1 MFEKYVFPKKKEV
14 ILTLFVKM
22 ISTFMGILIPAILA
36 KIIDDVVP
44 SGNRK
49 MIILLG
55 GIMLLVSFLEW
66 WLGIKS
72 NRMAA
77 KVSSDAIREI
87 RQDLFSKSISL
98 SARQI
103 DKIGISSLESRL
115 TSDTY
120 TIHNFLGTGLR
131 MGSRSILLFVGGIFF
146 CVLLS
151 PRLSIIIL
159 LLIFPIFF
167 TIRFIYNRT
176 QPMWK
181 SLQRKT
187 DNMVQIIRESIRGI
201 KVSKALNKV
210 DDEKDKFYNAND
222 AVRKQSIEAVD
233 MLAFTSPLVNLLL
246 YIGLAFVIIYGGK
259 LVEVNTIEVGTIIAF
274 MSYFLQITNS
284 LFMMN
289 WMFNLYSRAM
299 TSVKRIEEVI
309 FMPIDENQIVE
320 NPISLPKADKNIPEI
335 EFKNVSFAYDEG
347 DYSLKN
353 ISFKLYPGETLGI
366 MGATGSG
373 KSTIIRL
380 ILRQYDINEGEI
392 LIRGID
398 IKRIKHGELNGLFG
412 SVFQKDFLFKGS
424 IKENI
429 DFGREL
435 EDQVLYDATVNA
447 QAYEFINS
455 KEDKIE
461 HALSSK
467 GVNLSGG
474 QKQRILLS
482 RAFADNPEVLILDD
496 SSSAL
501 DFETESKLRKALDSS
516 FRNSTTII
524 IAQRVSSVISA
535 KKIIFLENGKITA
548 MGDHKY
554 MLEHSVPYREIA
566 RMQLGD
572 SIEEVVNG

>member
-201 KVSKALNKV
+201 KVSKAL
-210 DDEKDKFYNAND
+210 
-222 AVRKQSIEAVD
+222 
-233 MLAFTSPLVNLLL
+233 T
-246 YIGLAFVIIYGGK
+246 K
-259 LVEVNTIEVGTIIAF
+259 L
-274 MSYFLQITNS
+274 
-284 LFMMN
+284 MM
-289 WMFNLYSRAM
+289 
-299 TSVKRIEEVI
+299 K
-309 FMPIDENQIVE
+309 
-320 NPISLPKADKNIPEI
+320 K
-335 EFKNVSFAYDEG
+335 
-347 DYSLKN
+347 
-353 ISFKLYPGETLGI
+353 
-366 MGATGSG
+366 
-373 KSTIIRL
+373 
-380 ILRQYDINEGEI
+380 
-392 LIRGID
+392 
-398 IKRIKHGELNGLFG
+398 
-412 SVFQKDFLFKGS
+412 
-424 IKENI
+424 
-429 DFGREL
+429 
-435 EDQVLYDATVNA
+435 
-447 QAYEFINS
+447 INS
-455 KEDKIE
+455 IM
-461 HALSSK
+461 
-467 GVNLSGG
+467 
-474 QKQRILLS
+474 Q
-482 RAFADNPEVLILDD
+482 
-496 SSSAL
+496 
-501 DFETESKLRKALDSS
+501 
-516 FRNSTTII
+516 
-524 IAQRVSSVISA
+524 
-535 KKIIFLENGKITA
+535 
-548 MGDHKY
+548 M
-554 MLEHSVPYREIA
+554 ML
-566 RMQLGD
+566 
-572 SIEEVVNG
+572 

>member
-151 PRLSIIIL
+151 PRLSIVIL

-222 AVRKQSIEAVD
+222 AVRKQSIESVD
-233 MLAFTSPLVNLLL
+233 MMALTSPLVNLLL